1 MLLKKRQ
8 IVVFFTQTQV
18 FYRVFLKLRVDSK
31 FRSSEEEGW
40 QKAKISLE
48 RRRRAK
54 TTQLKRLKSETIKLL
69 GNGEND
75 KFQ

>member
-1 MLLKKRQ
+1 MLLKNGKLSF
-8 IVVFFTQTQV
+8 FFTQTQV

-31 FRSSEEEGW
+31 FRSSGEEGW

-54 TTQLKRLKSETIKLL
+54 TTQLKRLKSDTIKLL

>member
-1 MLLKKRQ
+1 M
-8 IVVFFTQTQV
+8 
-18 FYRVFLKLRVDSK
+18 KLRVDSK

-40 QKAKISLE
+40 QKAKILLE

-54 TTQLKRLKSETIKLL
+54 TTQLKRLKSGTIKLL